1 MARKRAGARTGTLDR
16 HRRGTD
22 VIGPIKRLKTGHL
35 TARYPMD
42 RATAKSWLKV
52 YGRCANVVV
61 TDYQASDLKIAAA
74 CAQARN
80 MLI

>member
-1 MARKRAGARTGTLDR
+1 
-16 HRRGTD
+16 
-22 VIGPIKRLKTGHL
+22 
-35 TARYPMD
+35 MD